1 MRTLEHD
8 TRQEWLAL
16 RREYLTATD
25 VARLY
30 TSATEW
36 SKVRAEKDGTAPDVR
51 VSPEMQWGIDRE
63 PALVAFARSVD
74 RTVVAND
81 RVHVSDEGPWA
92 ATPDGVG
99 DMMVV
104 ECKTGSV
111 AGLERARRRH
121 MAQVQWQMWVCGAD
135 FCLFVTEVRDTDG
148 DGLFVPGRRDYE
160 WVDRDDDVIAE
171 LLDVAERF
179 LAGDDVTEIDVLIDQ
194 VVQVRAEEEKARAR
208 RTEAEDALREL
219 IGDRDFTHEG
229 PFGRVSLTL
238 PKPRESLDVKR
249 LRAERPDVASE
260 YTTVTDA
267 SKRTLRVSEV
277 SRG

>member
-1 MRTLEHD
+1 MRVLDQVPRH
-8 TRQEWLAL
+8 EWLEQ
-16 RREYLTATD
+16 RREYVTATD

-30 TSATEW
+30 TSAAEW
-36 SKVRAEKDGTAPDVR
+36 SKVRAEKNGTGTELR

-99 DMMVV
+99 DRMVV
-104 ECKTGSV
+104 ECKTGSA
-111 AGLERARRRH
+111 AGLARARRRY
-121 MAQVQWQMWVCGAD
+121 MAQVQWQMWVCEAD
-135 FCLFVTEVRDTDG
+135 FCLFVTEVRGTDG
-148 DGLFVPGRRDYE
+148 DGLFAPGRRDYE
-160 WVDRDDDVIAE
+160 WVDRDDDLIAE

-208 RTEAEDALREL
+208 RVEAEDALREL

-267 SKRTLRVSEV
+267 FKRTLRVTEV
-277 SRG
+277 SS

>member
-1 MRTLEHD
+1 MRVLDQVPRH
-8 TRQEWLAL
+8 EWLEQ
-16 RREYLTATD
+16 RREFVTATD
-25 VARLY
+25 VARLWS
-30 TSATEW
+30 SAAEW
-36 SKVRAEKDGTAPDVR
+36 SKVRAEKDGTAPGVR

-63 PALVAFARSVD
+63 AALVAYAQTIEPSIRP
-74 RTVVAND
+74 NG
-81 RVHVSDEGPWA
+81 RVCVHPDGPWA
-92 ATPDGVG
+92 ATPDGIG
-99 DMMVV
+99 DDVV
-104 ECKTGSV
+104 CEVKTGSV
-111 AGLERARRRH
+111 SGLASARRRH
-121 MAQVQWQMWVCGAD
+121 EAQMQWQMWVTGTAE
-135 FCLFVTEVRDTDG
+135 CLYVTEVRERDEMG
-148 DGLFVPGRRDYE
+148 FAPGERTHA

-267 SKRTLRVSEV
+267 SKRTLRVTEV